1 MVTKNKRKKV
11 NVKINKTKKSS
22 DGDFG
27 IDLKSVMEEGEEE
40 ALNERRQ
47 TPPKK
52 ERNFM
57 AKFSKK
63 SPQPPLSPP
72 FSGQARGQ
80 SSPQPSLAKGGSNEE
95 SPQPPLNKAR
105 ERQNAAEGRP
115 GMQLNIYRKIAYS
128 FIGLTLAL
136 LAVIFYFSFVKV
148 TITVVP
154 RQDKVNSN
162 LIVDIYDKDKNQTLS
177 PGAVFGAVE
186 RMEIKKTKT
195 YAATGSE
202 VIGGET
208 NGKVVIIN
216 NYTKNQPLVATTRLL
231 SADNKL
237 FRIKNT
243 VNVPAGGTIEV
254 DVYADDPGPDTAI
267 SPSRFTIPGLW
278 AGLQDKIYAESKEPM
293 RYRQNA
299 KKSVTQADIDSGLRD
314 LRKSLLADAKKEV
327 SEKYKNYNQAVYK
340 IDENSVSVDVG
351 AKTGDE
357 KEKFSITMSAALEAA
372 AFNDEAIKKMARDK
386 LISSIAGDRELKEF
400 NEDDIAYG
408 LDTFNLK
415 QGVAAVNVSF
425 GGKTAL
431 KTGENIIDTEKI
443 LGLTREQLDDYLDN
457 LPAIVSYKVKFSP
470 SFIKKVPS
478 LVDRIEVKIKD

>member
-1 MVTKNKRKKV
+1 
-11 NVKINKTKKSS
+11 
-22 DGDFG
+22 
-27 IDLKSVMEEGEEE
+27 
-40 ALNERRQ
+40 
-47 TPPKK
+47 
-52 ERNFM
+52 
-57 AKFSKK
+57 
-63 SPQPPLSPP
+63 
-72 FSGQARGQ
+72 
-80 SSPQPSLAKGGSNEE
+80 
-95 SPQPPLNKAR
+95 
-105 ERQNAAEGRP
+105 
-115 GMQLNIYRKIAYS
+115 
-128 FIGLTLAL
+128 
-136 LAVIFYFSFVKV
+136 
-148 TITVVP
+148 
-154 RQDKVNSN
+154 
-162 LIVDIYDKDKNQTLS
+162 
-177 PGAVFGAVE
+177 
-186 RMEIKKTKT
+186 
-195 YAATGSE
+195 
-202 VIGGET
+202 
-208 NGKVVIIN
+208 
-216 NYTKNQPLVATTRLL
+216 
-231 SADNKL
+231 
-237 FRIKNT
+237 
-243 VNVPAGGTIEV
+243 
-254 DVYADDPGPDTAI
+254 
-267 SPSRFTIPGLW
+267 
-278 AGLQDKIYAESKEPM
+278 
-293 RYRQNA
+293 
-299 KKSVTQADIDSGLRD
+299 
-314 LRKSLLADAKKEV
+314 LLADAKKEV